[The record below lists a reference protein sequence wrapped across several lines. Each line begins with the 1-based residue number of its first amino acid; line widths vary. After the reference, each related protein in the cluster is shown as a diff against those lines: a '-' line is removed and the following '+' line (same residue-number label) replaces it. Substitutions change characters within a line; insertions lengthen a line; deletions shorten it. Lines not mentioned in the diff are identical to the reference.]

1 MDQWATVV
9 EITDTEQKQ
18 EKTLKRNKD
27 IYRDLWDNTKHTN
40 ICLTR
45 APEDSGLEN
54 SMDCIVH
61 GIAKSQTPLRD
72 FYFHF
77 QISFFLPLYLTPE
90 SQ

>member
-9 EITDTEQKQ
+9 EITDTEQKE

-45 APEDSGLEN
+45 APEEEWETVVWSLG
-54 SMDCIVH
+54 
-61 GIAKSQTPLRD
+61 
-72 FYFHF
+72 
-77 QISFFLPLYLTPE
+77 
-90 SQ
+90 